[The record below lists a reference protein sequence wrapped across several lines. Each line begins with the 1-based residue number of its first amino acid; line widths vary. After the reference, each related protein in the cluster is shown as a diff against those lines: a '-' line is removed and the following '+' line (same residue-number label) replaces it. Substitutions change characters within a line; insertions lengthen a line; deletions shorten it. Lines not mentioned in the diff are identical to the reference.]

1 MRTTRP
7 TYVKKYS
14 LSSHPSLSTSK
25 SAQVLKGSV
34 EVETV
39 PLQSCLQDCPM
50 ELKTDPFTSKLD
62 SRLGQLIYQQT
73 GLTLERNHLHA
84 PGAEVVEVKPA
95 LQRENVSEAIA
106 PL

>member
-1 MRTTRP
+1 
-7 TYVKKYS
+7 
-14 LSSHPSLSTSK
+14 
-25 SAQVLKGSV
+25 
-34 EVETV
+34 
-39 PLQSCLQDCPM
+39 M

-95 LQRENVSEAIA
+95 LQKESASEAIVPFKGA
-106 PL
+106 DAEDKERKVKDNAYIFHRAFGSSFGIPVCEVSLSLP